1 MNQPFE
7 AACSDVEN
15 FIHVLSMKNVKVTF
29 STKYDFKQ
37 KLDHRPVII
46 KIIKLEK
53 WACGGNP

>member
-7 AACSDVEN
+7 AACSDLEN

-46 KIIKLEK
+46 K
-53 WACGGNP
+53 NYQT